1 MNIFFEVGV
10 QYSRNDIYNILQV
23 PEEIRRGNW
32 ETGYNKYN
40 EDWFIFSNIGVPGRT
55 GHDYD
60 NYWLGDEFVW
70 HGKTGSKISHDSIQS
85 MLNPNG
91 NIYLFTRD
99 SNRSPFTFEG
109 NVRVKSYKD
118 TVPVTIVWELI
129 DINERSIER
138 LPEEI
143 SNAHLFME
151 GLKKKIYV
159 NRYERNP
166 HARRLC
172 IEHHGLT
179 CIVCGFNFE
188 KFYGKL
194 GSNYIHVHHVIPLS
208 EIKEEY
214 EIDPINDLK
223 PLCANCHA
231 MIHRFSTPLT
241 IDELR
246 RTLRGDDDF

>member
-10 QYSRNDIYNILQV
+10 QYTRNDIYNILQV
-23 PEEIRRGNW
+23 PKEIRRGNW

-118 TVPVTIVWELI
+118 TVPVTFVWELI

-143 SNAHLFME
+143 SNAHLLME
-151 GLKKKIYV
+151 GLKKKNI
-159 NRYERNP
+159 
-166 HARRLC
+166 C
-172 IEHHGLT
+172 
-179 CIVCGFNFE
+179 
-188 KFYGKL
+188 K
-194 GSNYIHVHHVIPLS
+194 
-208 EIKEEY
+208 
-214 EIDPINDLK
+214 
-223 PLCANCHA
+223 
-231 MIHRFSTPLT
+231 
-241 IDELR
+241 
-246 RTLRGDDDF
+246 

>member
-10 QYSRNDIYNILQV
+10 QYTRNDIYNILQV

-40 EDWFIFSNIGVPGRT
+40 KDWFIFSN
-55 GHDYD
+55 
-60 NYWLGDEFVW
+60 
-70 HGKTGSKISHDSIQS
+70 DSIQS

-109 NVRVKSYKD
+109 DVRVKSYKD

-143 SNAHLFME
+143 SNSHLFME
-151 GLKKKIYV
+151 GLKKKKYV
-159 NRYERNP
+159 NRYE
-166 HARRLC
+166 L
-172 IEHHGLT
+172 
-179 CIVCGFNFE
+179 
-188 KFYGKL
+188 
-194 GSNYIHVHHVIPLS
+194 
-208 EIKEEY
+208 
-214 EIDPINDLK
+214 DPINDLK